1 MKSILF
7 IDDDRFVTTLYKAKL
22 QNEGFA
28 VDVAHS
34 ANEAFEQLEH
44 KKHPD
49 IIVLDLNMPGIN
61 GVIILK
67 TIRSVPQLQ
76 HIPVIIFSSG
86 YVKALVDEASQ
97 LGIYKFFAK
106 AQCPPK
112 MLISAITEILS
123 KMAIPASAL
132 TADADTA
139 SGSLTADD
147 LPALLYMFVAS
158 EDPDALRSTLLK
170 IYKASR
176 DCINKALAADESTAQ
191 GKLSRMVEKLFEDL
205 YAHPEHITAST
216 KHTLAAGLQKLSDIE
231 AENAGPILDSE
242 LALKDILRTLETQS
256 A

>member
-7 IDDDRFVTTLYKAKL
+7 IDDDQFVTTLYKAKL
-22 QNEGFA
+22 QNEGFS
-28 VDVAHS
+28 VDTAHS
-34 ANEAFEQLEH
+34 ANEAFEHLER
-44 KKHPD
+44 KRPD
-49 IIVLDLNMPGIN
+49 IIILDLNMPGIN
-61 GVIILK
+61 GVVVLK

-86 YVKALVDEASQ
+86 YVKALVDEAAQ

-112 MLISAITEILS
+112 TLISAVTEILS

-132 TADADTA
+132 VADTDAA
-139 SGSLTADD
+139 SGSLTTDD
-147 LPALLYMFVAS
+147 LPALLYLFVAS
-158 EDPDALRSTLLK
+158 ENQAEQRSTLLK

-176 DCINKALAADESTAQ
+176 NCINKALAANESTAQ
-191 GKLSRMVEKLFEDL
+191 GKLSRVVEKLFEDL

-231 AENAGPILDSE
+231 AESARPVLDSE
-242 LALKDILRTLETQS
+242 LALKNILRTLENQS